1 MAEKSLSHWKQTL
14 TTGLIGGIATVL
26 LSLVGMV
33 VAFNQRD
40 IIYKAITMGQVLLLT
55 PLALAGFIAA
65 RRLADRHTQAPGPI
79 LLAGGAAGLV
89 GGGMIAALIVIGQSI
104 NLRAILIN
112 ASPALYQV
120 LMFGREYPLGAG

>member
-65 RRLADRHTQAPGPI
+65 RR
-79 LLAGGAAGLV
+79 
-89 GGGMIAALIVIGQSI
+89 
-104 NLRAILIN
+104 
-112 ASPALYQV
+112 
-120 LMFGREYPLGAG
+120 